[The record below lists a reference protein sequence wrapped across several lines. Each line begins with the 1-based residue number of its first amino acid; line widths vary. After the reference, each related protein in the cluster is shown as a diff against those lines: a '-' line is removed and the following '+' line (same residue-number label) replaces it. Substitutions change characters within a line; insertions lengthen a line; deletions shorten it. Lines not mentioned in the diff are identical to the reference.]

1 MTKAG
6 CDAEWLRVLFLD
18 STLASMT
25 QIFVSKLGI
34 GQWVARSLLCAGVV
48 AGASSCTTEIVN
60 HVAAPEAAQGLV
72 SSGSGK
78 VTAAPD
84 TAVINIGVES
94 RGADPKA
101 AVEQNNQHMT
111 SLVATL
117 KGLGIADPDLQTSNF
132 NIHFERNEANL
143 GMAMAAAAGKAV
155 PGAKPEAAATEG
167 VFVVTN
173 TLNVTVRELAKL
185 GDILSA
191 STAAGANTIWGVE
204 FRIDDPEPLLA
215 QARDKA
221 VADAIEKAKRLAAAA
236 GVKLGKLMSVEES
249 GRGGPMPVGAG
260 RYAMAKAVPIEAGS
274 MEVQADVT
282 VRFSIE

>member
-1 MTKAG
+1 
-6 CDAEWLRVLFLD
+6 
-18 STLASMT
+18 MT
-25 QIFVSKLGI
+25 QTFVGKLGL
-34 GQWVARSLLCAGVV
+34 GRWVVRSLLCAGVV

-60 HVAAPEAAQGLV
+60 HVAAPQEAPGLV

-94 RGADPKA
+94 RGPDPKA
-101 AVEQNNQHMT
+101 AVGQNTEQMT

-117 KGLGIADPDLQTSNF
+117 KGLGIADADLQTSNF
-132 NIHFERNEANL
+132 NIHFERSEPNL
-143 GMAMAAAAGKAV
+143 GMAMAAASGKVAAGAV
-155 PGAKPEAAATEG
+155 KPEHPANEG

-173 TLNVTVRELAKL
+173 TLNVTVRDLPKL

-191 STAAGANTIWGVE
+191 STAAGANSIWGVD

-249 GRGGPMPVGAG
+249 GRGGPMPIGSG
-260 RYAMAKAVPIEAGS
+260 RFAMPKAAAVPIEAGS
-274 MEVQADVT
+274 MEVQADVS
-282 VRFSIE
+282 VRFAIE